1 MEIKHFERLDRRLKW
16 VLLITSLAVLGIIIA
31 QLLMERRFA
40 QWQVLRREYATILRA
55 KATDASGRAAADK
68 FEIKIDQNFLQGLN
82 AVDRCIACH
91 AGVDDPRMAN
101 EKQPFRTHSGNY
113 MKAHLPERFGC
124 TICHRGQG
132 RAIVS
137 DEAKAVGHHW
147 DYPIL
152 PVNLTQSSC
161 GICHTAKEVADS
173 GGEKYAS
180 GKMLFEA
187 KGCRACHKL
196 NGRGGSLGPALDNEG
211 LRVRGQLPMVHVT
224 GVHTLPQWLM
234 EHFDNPQKIVPTS
247 RMKPPQLSREENE
260 LITIYMLSLQ
270 NRDLPKSY
278 ITAEKHQEY
287 FKAAR
292 PDPASGEELYAT
304 FCAVCHD
311 TGKFGRYDKFFGKF
325 IPAVRGTS
333 FVQMASPSYVDA
345 MIRLGR
351 PGTIMPAWG
360 SAAGGLS
367 DPEIVSLRAYVLNS
381 PIEPVNTMPDEIVAV
396 VNNPEFTAHGDTA
409 HGGAIFIKH
418 CAACHAP
425 TGKGLL
431 GPSIVN
437 QVFQKNATDG
447 FLYATVAVGRRNTAM
462 PAFLAPGRGGFTES
476 DIADVITFVRILAQQ
491 NKAQNPSGAKAE
503 LHAKPKETP

>member
-1 MEIKHFERLDRRLKW
+1 MKDH
-16 VLLITSLAVLGIIIA
+16 
-31 QLLMERRFA
+31 
-40 QWQVLRREYATILRA
+40 
-55 KATDASGRAAADK
+55 
-68 FEIKIDQNFLQGLN
+68 
-82 AVDRCIACH
+82 
-91 AGVDDPRMAN
+91 PP
-101 EKQPFRTHSGNY
+101 EK
-113 MKAHLPERFGC
+113 FGC

-161 GICHTAKEVADS
+161 GLCHTAKEVADR
-173 GGEKYAS
+173 GGDKYAS

-224 GVHTLPQWLM
+224 GVHTLPQWLA
-234 EHFDNPQKIVPTS
+234 EHFDNPQKIVAGS
-247 RMKPPQLSREENE
+247 KMVPPQLSREENE
-260 LITIYMLSLQ
+260 SLSIYILSLQ

-287 FKAAR
+287 FKAVR

-304 FCAVCHD
+304 FCAACHD

-333 FVQMASPSYVDA
+333 FVQTASSSYVDA
-345 MIRLGR
+345 MIRFGR

-360 SAAGGLS
+360 SAAGGLNEA
-367 DPEIVSLRAYVLNS
+367 EIVKLRTYFLSS
-381 PIEPVNTMPDEIVAV
+381 PVDSEDTLSGEILATA
-396 VNNPEFTAHGDTA
+396 NNPKFAASGDVS
-409 HGGAIFIKH
+409 HGGEIFAKH

-425 TGKGLL
+425 MGGGRL
-431 GPSIVN
+431 GPSIIN
-437 QVFQKNATDG
+437 STFQKNAADG
-447 FLYATVAVGRRNTAM
+447 FLYATIAMGRRNTAM

-476 DIADVITFVRILAQQ
+476 DIADVIVFIRSLAEKDKSQPQ
-491 NKAQNPSGAKAE
+491 AGAKSE
-503 LHAKPKETP
+503 LPIKPKEKVHE